1 MERLNDK
8 KKALEELSIAQ
19 NLKPSFDEEF
29 LIYRYKKIIE
39 DNLND
44 INQREAS
51 NDEEEVDI
59 VGLIAFETH
68 LKTCIHFVQK
78 SAEYHKDFWNELLEE
93 KP

>member
-44 INQREAS
+44 IEIHLYYEITNSIIYATLLFFISKIEK
-51 NDEEEVDI
+51 
-59 VGLIAFETH
+59 IAKI
-68 LKTCIHFVQK
+68 L
-78 SAEYHKDFWNELLEE
+78 
-93 KP
+93 